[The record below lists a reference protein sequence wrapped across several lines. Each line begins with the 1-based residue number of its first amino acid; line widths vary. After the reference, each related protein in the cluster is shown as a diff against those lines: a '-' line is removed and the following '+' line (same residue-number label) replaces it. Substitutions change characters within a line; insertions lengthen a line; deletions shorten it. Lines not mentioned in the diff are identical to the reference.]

1 MPTEINEVETTE
13 TEAARFPAGAALGAF
28 TGKQLGGINGDTTWL
43 KGGAVGSEATPPND
57 TEDAAELL
65 EEDNAPI
72 SREAFLRRLRRAI
85 DDAYSWIDYAEEF
98 GAEIENGGKVKRTKL
113 AANVTRNRLSI
124 LTSSLNDVRYAKVA
138 D

>member
-1 MPTEINEVETTE
+1 MPTLETNEVETTFVYQPE
-13 TEAARFPAGAALGAF
+13 VAQQVLTAIEEVSTE
-28 TGKQLGGINGDTTWL
+28 Q
-43 KGGAVGSEATPPND
+43 
-57 TEDAAELL
+57 ELI
-65 EEDNAPI
+65 EEDNLPI

>member
-1 MPTEINEVETTE
+1 MLTETNEVETTFVYQPE
-13 TEAARFPAGAALGAF
+13 IA
-28 TGKQLGGINGDTTWL
+28 Q
-43 KGGAVGSEATPPND
+43 
-57 TEDAAELL
+57 ELI
-65 EEDNAPI
+65 EEDNSPI